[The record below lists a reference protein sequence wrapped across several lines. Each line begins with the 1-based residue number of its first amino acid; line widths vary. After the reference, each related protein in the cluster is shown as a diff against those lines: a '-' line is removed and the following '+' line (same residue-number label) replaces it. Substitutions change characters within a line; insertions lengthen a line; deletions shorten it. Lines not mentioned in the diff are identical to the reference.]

1 MTIFDPIDSDPSGF
15 DPSGFDPSAFDLQGI
30 LAQAQSLQSQF
41 ERAQAD
47 LAARDITGSSG
58 GGLVEA
64 MVTGTGELKAL
75 RIAAEVCDPDDTET
89 LADLI
94 VAAVRDANSRASA
107 VAKATMPP
115 LPGF

>member
-1 MTIFDPIDSDPSGF
+1 M
-15 DPSGFDPSAFDLQGI
+15 

-47 LAARDITGSSG
+47 LAARDITGSAG

-64 MVTGTGELKAL
+64 TVAGTGELKAL
-75 RIAAEVCDPDDTET
+75 RIAAEVCDPNDTET

-94 VAAVRDANSRASA
+94 VAAVRDANSRAA
-107 VAKATMPP
+107 EVARATMPS